1 MLNPLFGDGFQIKQ
15 ISNKKKKHPNK
26 TIRSLG
32 FSGTPRIVPSR
43 TLAPPPKVWISKT
56 RPNESEECGW
66 ELGNPI
72 WDPKVF
78 WVRVFFGWRCSKER
92 AFLYIYILRQKKYYF
107 FWLYIYIRFV
117 LFLCWVEWGV
127 WMTSK
132 TETSNRSHALSCV
145 LFRSLLIVFF
155 SDSTI
160 VNTLWYV

>member
-1 MLNPLFGDGFQIKQ
+1 MLNPLFGDGFK
-15 ISNKKKKHPNK
+15 SNKSPTRKKTSKKNNQI
-26 TIRSLG
+26 TGI
-32 FSGTPRIVPSR
+32 SGTPRIVPSR

-92 AFLYIYILRQKKYYF
+92 AFLYIYIFFAKKKKYF

-117 LFLCWVEWGV
+117 LFCVGWSEVFEWHQRLRP
-127 WMTSK
+127 
-132 TETSNRSHALSCV
+132 SNRSHALSCV
-145 LFRSLLIVFF
+145 LFRSLLIVF
-155 SDSTI
+155 
-160 VNTLWYV
+160 

>member
-1 MLNPLFGDGFQIKQ
+1 MTGSNQKNPQQEKNHPKKNSQITG
-15 ISNKKKKHPNK
+15 I
-26 TIRSLG
+26 
-32 FSGTPRIVPSR
+32 SGTPRIVPSR

-78 WVRVFFGWRCSKER
+78 WVRVFFWLKVFKGTCVYI
-92 AFLYIYILRQKKYYF
+92 FIYIYSSPKKKLFFLIIYLYTFCSF
-107 FWLYIYIRFV
+107 FWGG
-117 LFLCWVEWGV
+117 EWGV

-145 LFRSLLIVFF
+145 LFRSLLIVFLV
-155 SDSTI
+155 TA
-160 VNTLWYV
+160 L